1 MHFRST
7 ALPGVLVFTPTPHH
21 DERGF
26 FSRTA
31 DARTLVDAGIDPA
44 GFVQDSQS
52 RSRQGV
58 VRGLHGRTGD
68 GEAKLV
74 RCAHG
79 ALHDVVVD
87 ARPDSPTF
95 GERVEFQLDDKNL
108 WTLYLPRGVLHG
120 FQALTETADICYRI
134 DAEHDPRDD
143 VAVRYDDPDLNRLLD
158 EGRSEPDPDERAEI
172 YQQISGVFAEQV
184 YSVWAWYTPWA
195 VAEDEDVHG
204 ILGPP
209 LPGDDPSEPGEAT
222 TDDPAMQPSS
232 GLANGHSLLGLWIDQ

>member
-143 VAVRYDDPDLNRLLD
+143 VAVRYDDPDL
-158 EGRSEPDPDERAEI
+158 AI
-172 YQQISGVFAEQV
+172 
-184 YSVWAWYTPWA
+184 PW
-195 VAEDEDVHG
+195 
-204 ILGPP
+204 P
-209 LPGDDPSEPGEAT
+209 LPVSLISDRDAAAPTWRDTVPHLRRHGSRLT
-222 TDDPAMQPSS
+222 PAP
-232 GLANGHSLLGLWIDQ
+232 

>member
-7 ALPGVLVFTPTPHH
+7 SLPGVLLFTPSPHH

-31 DARTLVDAGIDPA
+31 DARTLTNAGIDPT
-44 GFVQDSQS
+44 GFLQDSQS

-58 VRGLHGRTGD
+58 VRGLHGRTGA

-79 ALHDVVVD
+79 ALFDVVVD

-95 GERVEFQLDDKNL
+95 GQWAEFRLDDDTL
-108 WTLYLPRGVLHG
+108 CSLYLPRGVLHG

-134 DAEHDPRDD
+134 DAEHDPSED
-143 VAVRYDDPDLNRLLD
+143 VAVRYDDPELAIPWPVPVSLVSDRDATAPAWRDAVPHLRRHGSRLTAA
-158 EGRSEPDPDERAEI
+158 R
-172 YQQISGVFAEQV
+172 
-184 YSVWAWYTPWA
+184 
-195 VAEDEDVHG
+195 
-204 ILGPP
+204 
-209 LPGDDPSEPGEAT
+209 
-222 TDDPAMQPSS
+222 
-232 GLANGHSLLGLWIDQ
+232 

>member
-95 GERVEFQLDDKNL
+95 GERVEFQLDDENL

-143 VAVRYDDPDLNRLLD
+143 VAVRYDDPDL
-158 EGRSEPDPDERAEI
+158 AI
-172 YQQISGVFAEQV
+172 
-184 YSVWAWYTPWA
+184 PW
-195 VAEDEDVHG
+195 
-204 ILGPP
+204 P
-209 LPGDDPSEPGEAT
+209 LPVSLISDRDAAAPTWRDTVPHLRRHGSRLT
-222 TDDPAMQPSS
+222 PAP
-232 GLANGHSLLGLWIDQ
+232 

>member
-7 ALPGVLVFTPTPHH
+7 SLPGVLLFTPTPHH

-31 DARTLVDAGIDPA
+31 DARTLINAGIDPA

-58 VRGLHGRTGD
+58 VRGMHGRTGT

-74 RCAHG
+74 RCSHG
-79 ALHDVVVD
+79 ALFDVVVD

-95 GERVEFQLDDKNL
+95 GQRAQFRLDDDHL
-108 WTLYLPRGVLHG
+108 WSLYLPRGVLHG

-143 VAVRYDDPDLNRLLD
+143 VAVRYADPDL
-158 EGRSEPDPDERAEI
+158 AI
-172 YQQISGVFAEQV
+172 
-184 YSVWAWYTPWA
+184 PW
-195 VAEDEDVHG
+195 
-204 ILGPP
+204 P
-209 LPGDDPSEPGEAT
+209 LPVSLISDRDAAASSWRDAVPHLRRHGSRLT
-222 TDDPAMQPSS
+222 PAP
-232 GLANGHSLLGLWIDQ
+232 